1 MLICNNRLPAQI
13 WGRTASY
20 NTEFPQLEDDACGWD
35 AAGTPERYTKPY
47 AKAVRPCAEIV

>member
-1 MLICNNRLPAQI
+1 MLICNKRLPAQI